1 MYEPDVVG
9 YIIHH
14 ALGRTDDGSP
24 LYRNIDAVL
33 YLTERHAAQVQGNLT
48 FPLLSVESA
57 HVAQAP
63 WKAQVIA
70 YVLQRWADW
79 SGTPLFHSD
88 FAAQSFTTIEDI
100 PEIARRHEAWE
111 LAYRRNPYMRDWSI
125 KQVRERF
132 DEVICIS
139 HLAFIVESPHK
150 PDDAAIASSMES
162 MSHLMLEMGSRA
174 IPKTDFCYSPDR
186 LAEASRRLGLADDG
200 NTLYWTLDGVTL
212 DTQDITGFF
221 HSSPGCVAEGA
232 YVTIVGYASFQR
244 NTWTVSDARISV
256 GPGGRSI

>member
-1 MYEPDVVG
+1 MILVNEDHEMYEPDVVG

-186 LAEASRRLGLADDG
+186 LAEASRRLGLADD
-200 NTLYWTLDGVTL
+200 
-212 DTQDITGFF
+212 
-221 HSSPGCVAEGA
+221 VAE
-232 YVTIVGYASFQR
+232 
-244 NTWTVSDARISV
+244 WLARDCD
-256 GPGGRSI
+256 RK